1 MLQNLF
7 HRIFRKDMRWIYLS
21 PHFDDVAL
29 SCGGLLWEQTHSGIA
44 AEIWTVCAGDPPP
57 GPESDFAKQMHEI
70 WQTGTAAE
78 TVALRRIEDKKAARR
93 LGATVQHLDV
103 PDAIYRRSNTGTLFY
118 QESVF
123 VDLNA
128 RETRIA
134 EEVARQIS
142 EKLTQ
147 YDTLVCPLAI
157 GGHVDH
163 RITRAA
169 AELLNRP
176 LWYYADIPYLLSH
189 RDELAP
195 VTKGM
200 NSKTFFVSPKGLSA
214 WQNSIAAHASQISSL
229 FEDVQDMRQKIK
241 EYAQI
246 NSGLPLWE
254 HDEKLSGH

>member
-1 MLQNLF
+1 
-7 HRIFRKDMRWIYLS
+7 MRWIYLS

-57 GPESDFAKQMHEI
+57 GLLSDYAKKMHTD
-70 WQTGTAAE
+70 WQTGTAEE
-78 TVALRRIEDKKAARR
+78 TVALRRIEDQKAARR
-93 LGATVQHLDV
+93 VGAAVRHLST

-118 QESVF
+118 TEDIAVAP
-123 VDLNA
+123 NPREA
-128 RETRIA
+128 RLA
-134 EEVARQIS
+134 EEVAGQIS
-142 EKLTQ
+142 ENLTQ
-147 YDTLVCPLAI
+147 YDTLVCPLAV

-163 RITRAA
+163 RITRTA

-176 LWYYADIPYLLSH
+176 LWYYADIPYLLNH

-195 VTKGM
+195 ATIGM

-241 EYAQI
+241 EYAQT

-254 HDEKLSGH
+254 RDEKLSGH